1 MYTLHAYYRR
11 RRRRRRRAS
20 QPPEYCATARARQSS
35 REFGQVHTRVTL
47 SQSGPRV
54 SSSTPTPAP
63 PKYRQKFEIDDDR
76 NFTAGLQE
84 RGRRI
89 REREYRHSD
98 YTQNTYTTPGPIL
111 HLQSS
116 NYLPANNIN
125 IFAPDPA
132 TYPLHRMTPTIQ
144 CFEDQ
149 SMQMPPASV
158 LYNNLF
164 FQENHQQRT
173 SATDRTNSRP
183 DVRTNHQWTPCLR
196 NRNSTFSNKRNTSY
210 ASALKPDDMKRLL
223 RRDNGSPSSSDVEAV
238 AAVTE
243 EQMNAIRK
251 RQALL
256 LVAIQTMTLFHHNQI
271 LEHKLS
277 ALHRKVVQF
286 QNRQRQRNVRSA
298 AAEE

>member
-1 MYTLHAYYRR
+1 
-11 RRRRRRRAS
+11 
-20 QPPEYCATARARQSS
+20 
-35 REFGQVHTRVTL
+35 
-47 SQSGPRV
+47 
-54 SSSTPTPAP
+54 
-63 PKYRQKFEIDDDR
+63 
-76 NFTAGLQE
+76 
-84 RGRRI
+84 
-89 REREYRHSD
+89 
-98 YTQNTYTTPGPIL
+98 
-111 HLQSS
+111 
-116 NYLPANNIN
+116 
-125 IFAPDPA
+125 
-132 TYPLHRMTPTIQ
+132 MTPTIQ

-149 SMQMPPASV
+149 SMQIPPASV
-158 LYNNLF
+158 LHNNLF
-164 FQENHQQRT
+164 FQENHHQLT

-243 EQMNAIRK
+243 EQLNAIRK